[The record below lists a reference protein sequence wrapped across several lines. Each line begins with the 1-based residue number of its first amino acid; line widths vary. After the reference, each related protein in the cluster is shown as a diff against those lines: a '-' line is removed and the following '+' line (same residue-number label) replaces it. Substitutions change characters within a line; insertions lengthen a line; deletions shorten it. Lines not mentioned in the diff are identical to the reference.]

1 MVAPAT
7 IKLAPGETNTLPTD
21 AVIEHAPLEGTKIF
35 AEVGKVTG
43 DDDVQVW
50 YGVGGEGLFLTV
62 SGMDWTNVANW
73 PCMVLKFSEYAAPA
87 LS

>member
-1 MVAPAT
+1 MVAPT
-7 IKLAPGETNTLPTD
+7 TVKLAPGETNTLPTD
-21 AVIEHAPLEGTKIF
+21 AMIEQALLEGTKIF

-50 YGVGGEGLFLTV
+50 CGVGEEGLFLTV

>member
-1 MVAPAT
+1 MVAPT
-7 IKLAPGETNTLPTD
+7 TVKLAPGETNTLPTD
-21 AVIEHAPLEGTKIF
+21 AMIEQALLEGTKIF

-50 YGVGGEGLFLTV
+50 CGVGEEGLFLTV

-73 PCMVLKFSEYAAPA
+73 PCMVLKFYPESCRT
-87 LS
+87 